1 VKDLERYLRA
11 AVQEFWSTR
20 SSQALRGAASDRG
33 SRSAV
38 TGGAQMNGFVNLVR
52 ALLIE
57 DARVPD
63 PEIHT
68 KGQVKL
74 PGYFRPE
81 KEWDLLV
88 VCRNRLIA
96 TIEFKS
102 HIGPSFGNNFNNRT
116 EEALGSACDIRTA
129 YREGAFAPGPDPW
142 LGYLMLLEDAPGS
155 RSAVKVSE
163 PHFKVFEEFRD
174 SSYARRYEIL
184 LTKLVRERLYNSAC
198 LLLSGSEMGRSGDYV
213 EPSAELGFANFARSL
228 VGHALSF
235 MQET

>member
-1 VKDLERYLRA
+1 MKDLEGKVGA
-11 AVQEFWSTR
+11 AVRESWNTR
-20 SSQALRGAASDRG
+20 EAQAERGASSDHG
-33 SRSAV
+33 SRSAA
-38 TGGAQMNGFVNLVR
+38 TGGAQMDGFVRLVR
-52 ALLIE
+52 ALLVE

-68 KGQVKL
+68 KGRVQL

-88 VCRNRLIA
+88 VWKQRLIA

-142 LGYLMLLEDAPGS
+142 LGYLMLLEDAPES
-155 RSAVKVSE
+155 KRAVRVSE
-163 PHFKVFEEFRD
+163 PHFRVFEEFRD

-198 LLLSGSEMGRSGDYV
+198 LLLSDRESGVSGSFQ

-235 MQET
+235 VQSV

>member
-1 VKDLERYLRA
+1 MKDLDLHLRT
-11 AVQEFWSTR
+11 AVRQFWSTR
-20 SSQALRGAASDRG
+20 NAQAERGASSDRG
-33 SRSAV
+33 SRSAA
-38 TGGAQMNGFVNLVR
+38 TGGAQMDGFVRLVR
-52 ALLIE
+52 ALLTE

-68 KGQVKL
+68 KGRVQL

-88 VCRNRLIA
+88 VWKQRLIA

-155 RSAVKVSE
+155 RRAVRVSQ
-163 PHFKVFEEFRD
+163 PHFQVFEEFRD

-198 LLLSGSEMGRSGDYV
+198 LLLSDKEAGSGGAYF
-213 EPSAELGFANFARSL
+213 EPSEELGFGSFARSL

-235 MQET
+235 MQDE